1 MANEEFGA
9 DLITLVDDEG
19 HEHEFEIVDTLELGE
34 QHYVALVADCGEE
47 DCDCEDDGELVI
59 LKSDMVDGEEMLVSI
74 EDDDEFDR
82 IGELFLKRLDEIYDD
97 CDCEDDGC
105 DCGCCGHDHQD

>member
-19 HEHEFEIVDTLELGE
+19 HEHEVEIVDTLELGE

-59 LKSDMVDGEEMLVSI
+59 LKSVMEGEEEFLEAIEDEAEFDQVAAIFMERLSDSFEFTGGEDGEN
-74 EDDDEFDR
+74 
-82 IGELFLKRLDEIYDD
+82 
-97 CDCEDDGC
+97 
-105 DCGCCGHDHQD
+105 

>member
-19 HEHEFEIVDTLELGE
+19 HEHEFEIVDTLEPRRAALC
-34 QHYVALVADCGEE
+34 ALVADCGEE

-59 LKSDMVDGEEMLVSI
+59 LKSVMEGRGGVP
-74 EDDDEFDR
+74 
-82 IGELFLKRLDEIYDD
+82 
-97 CDCEDDGC
+97 
-105 DCGCCGHDHQD
+105 

>member
-34 QHYVALVADCGEE
+34 QH
-47 DCDCEDDGELVI
+47 
-59 LKSDMVDGEEMLVSI
+59 
-74 EDDDEFDR
+74 
-82 IGELFLKRLDEIYDD
+82 
-97 CDCEDDGC
+97 
-105 DCGCCGHDHQD
+105 

>member
-34 QHYVALVADCGEE
+34 TLADREAAQGGTDTTAE
-47 DCDCEDDGELVI
+47 
-59 LKSDMVDGEEMLVSI
+59 
-74 EDDDEFDR
+74 
-82 IGELFLKRLDEIYDD
+82 
-97 CDCEDDGC
+97 
-105 DCGCCGHDHQD
+105 Q

>member
-59 LKSDMVDGEEMLVSI
+59 LKSVMEGEEEFLEAI
-74 EDDDEFDR
+74 EDEAGDLYGAPVR
-82 IGELFLKRLDEIYDD
+82 QLRVYRRRGRGKLMP
-97 CDCEDDGC
+97 
-105 DCGCCGHDHQD
+105 

>member
-34 QHYVALVADCGEE
+34 QHYVQPGRGLRQRG
-47 DCDCEDDGELVI
+47 L
-59 LKSDMVDGEEMLVSI
+59 
-74 EDDDEFDR
+74 
-82 IGELFLKRLDEIYDD
+82 
-97 CDCEDDGC
+97 
-105 DCGCCGHDHQD
+105 

>member
-34 QHYVALVADCGEE
+34 QHYVRWSRTAA
-47 DCDCEDDGELVI
+47 
-59 LKSDMVDGEEMLVSI
+59 
-74 EDDDEFDR
+74 
-82 IGELFLKRLDEIYDD
+82 KRTATARTTASW
-97 CDCEDDGC
+97 
-105 DCGCCGHDHQD
+105 